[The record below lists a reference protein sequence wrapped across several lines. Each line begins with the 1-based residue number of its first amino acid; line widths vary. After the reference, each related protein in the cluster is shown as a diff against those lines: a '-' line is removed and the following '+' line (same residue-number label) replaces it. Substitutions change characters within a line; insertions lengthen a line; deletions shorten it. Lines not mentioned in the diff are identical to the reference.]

1 MKNRGPALGI
11 ALIAVLFSGCNKHL
25 ATKVEEKPPRIANII
40 NFVRNTEPR
49 DPAITDEVLYNT
61 VVEQIKQVKKYS
73 LPATFLLQYDALINP
88 KYQSLLKDV
97 LPADCEVGGWWE
109 ITQPHVEAAG
119 MVWRGAY
126 PWDWHANV
134 GFATGYTPVE
144 REKLVDVYMEKF
156 KSIFGKYPSSI
167 GSWFIDSHSLQY
179 MYDKYKIVA
188 SCNCKDQ
195 IGTDGY
201 TMWGGY
207 WNQGYYPS
215 KNNAYI
221 PAQTEENQ
229 IPVPIF
235 RMLGSD
241 PIYQYYAGLGGS
253 VQHVESLEPVYG
265 NGGGNE
271 NWVNWFFDIVVK
283 KETLSFQY
291 MQIGQENS
299 FTWDRMKHGLEIQIP
314 KLDSLRKLGLVRVET
329 LEQTGRWFKEQY
341 KVTPASAVCA
351 LDDIRNQGEKSV
363 WYNSRFYRTNLYWH
377 QDQFLIRD
385 IHLFDE
391 DLKSDYLTQ
400 AGTSTQCEYKA
411 LPFVDGFTW
420 SSLDHLAGLR
430 IMMKDEQGNS
440 IELKSDT
447 PTVKSIPP
455 GTLSVQFKL
464 IPTGYCSIKCEESKL
479 VLSCEGLAGINWWLE
494 FSVAPEASLP
504 FSKIDAASIQAIFK
518 GFKYQVGCEAG
529 TIEGNQ
535 DKSFQPFV
543 YRIHPKVNSIILNL
557 DNK

>member
-1 MKNRGPALGI
+1 MKNRGLVVGF
-11 ALIAVLFSGCNKHL
+11 ALIAILFSGCNNHL
-25 ATKVEEKPPRIANII
+25 TQEKEKPPRIANII

-49 DPAITDEVLYNT
+49 IPEITDEVLYNT
-61 VVEQIKQVKKYS
+61 VVEQIKQIKRYN

-97 LPADCEVGGWWE
+97 LPANCEVGGWWE

-134 GFATGYTPVE
+134 GFATGYTPAE

-167 GSWFIDSHSLQY
+167 GSWFIDAHSLYY
-179 MYDKYKIVA
+179 MYSKYKIVA

-265 NGGGNE
+265 AGGGNA

-299 FTWDRMKHGLEIQIP
+299 FTWDRMKPGLDIQIP

-341 KVTPASAVCA
+341 KVTPATAVSA

-377 QDQFLIRD
+377 QDHFLIRD

-391 DLKSDYLTQ
+391 DLKSDYLTK

-420 SSLDHLAGLR
+420 SSLSHLAGLR
-430 IMMKDEQGNS
+430 IMMKDEQGTG

-447 PTVKSIPP
+447 PTVISIPP
-455 GTLSVQFKL
+455 GTLSIQFKL
-464 IPTGYCSIKCEESKL
+464 NPIGQCCIKCEESRL

-494 FSVAPEASLP
+494 FSAAPEATLP
-504 FSKIDAASIQAIFK
+504 FSKIDKTKIQAKFK
-518 GFKYQVGCEAG
+518 DFAYQVECEES

-535 DKSFQPFV
+535 ENASQSFV
-543 YRIHPKVNSIILNL
+543 YRVYPKVNSIILNMN
-557 DNK
+557 NK

>member
-11 ALIAVLFSGCNKHL
+11 ALIAVLFSGCNKHPS
-25 ATKVEEKPPRIANII
+25 TQVEEKPPRIANII

-61 VVEQIKQVKKYS
+61 VVEQIKQVKQYN

-97 LPADCEVGGWWE
+97 LPADCEIGGWWE

-134 GFATGYTPVE
+134 GFATGYSPAE
-144 REKLVDVYMEKF
+144 REKLVDVYMDKF

-299 FTWDRMKHGLEIQIP
+299 FTWDRMKYGLEIQIP

-420 SSLDHLAGLR
+420 SSLDQLAGLR

-455 GTLSVQFKL
+455 GALSVQFKL
-464 IPTGYCSIKCEESKL
+464 IPIGYCSIKCEESKL

-518 GFKYQVGCEAG
+518 GFKYKVGCEAG
-529 TIEGNQ
+529 TIEGNL
-535 DKSFQPFV
+535 DKTLQPFV
-543 YRIHPKVNSIILNL
+543 YRIHPKVNSVILNL

>member
-11 ALIAVLFSGCNKHL
+11 ALIAVLLSGCNKHL
-25 ATKVEEKPPRIANII
+25 STKVEEKPPRIANII

-49 DPAITDEVLYNT
+49 VPAITDEVLYNT
-61 VVEQIKQVKKYS
+61 VVEQIKQVKQYN

-97 LPADCEVGGWWE
+97 LPADCEIGGWWE

-134 GFATGYTPVE
+134 GFATGYSPAE
-144 REKLVDVYMEKF
+144 REKLVDVYMDKF

-455 GTLSVQFKL
+455 GALSVQFKL

-504 FSKIDAASIQAIFK
+504 FSKIDTASIQAIFK
-518 GFKYQVGCEAG
+518 GFKYKVGCEAG

-535 DKSFQPFV
+535 DKTLQPFV
-543 YRIHPKVNSIILNL
+543 YRIHPKVNSVILNL

>member
-1 MKNRGPALGI
+1 MKNRGIILGLAWMGI
-11 ALIAVLFSGCNKHL
+11 FFSGCNNHL
-25 ATKVEEKPPRIANII
+25 TQEKENPPRIANII
-40 NFVRNTEPR
+40 HFVRNTEPR
-49 DPAITDEVLYNT
+49 IPEITDEVLYNT
-61 VVEQIKQVKKYS
+61 VVEQIKQIKQYN

-88 KYQSLLKDV
+88 KYQSLLKVV
-97 LPADCEVGGWWE
+97 LPANCEVGGWWE

-134 GFATGYTPVE
+134 GFATGYTPAE

-167 GSWFIDSHSLQY
+167 GSWFIDAHSLNY
-179 MYDKYKIVA
+179 MYSKYKIVA

-215 KNNAYI
+215 KKNAYI

-265 NGGGNE
+265 AGGGNA

-299 FTWDRMKHGLEIQIP
+299 FTWDRMKPGLDIQIP
-314 KLDSLRKLGLVRVET
+314 KLDSLRKLNLVRVET
-329 LEQTGRWFKEQY
+329 LEETGRWFKERY
-341 KVTPASAVCA
+341 KVTPATAVCA
-351 LDDIRNQGEKSV
+351 LDDIRKEGAKSV

-377 QDQFLIRD
+377 QDRFLIRD

-391 DLKSDYLTQ
+391 ELKSDYLTK

-411 LPFVDGFTW
+411 LPFVDGFNW

-430 IMMKDEQGNS
+430 IMMKEEQGGCV
-440 IELKSDT
+440 ELKSDT
-447 PTVKSIPP
+447 PSVVSTAPS
-455 GTLSVQFKL
+455 TLSVQFKL
-464 IPTGYCSIKCEESKL
+464 IPMGYCTIKCEESKL
-479 VLSCEGLAGINWWLE
+479 MVSCAGLAGKDWWLE
-494 FSVAPEASLP
+494 FAAAPDAALP
-504 FSKIDAASIQAIFK
+504 FTTIDKGKIQAKLKEFA
-518 GFKYQVGCEAG
+518 YQVSSEAG

-535 DKSFQPFV
+535 EQASHSFV
-543 YRIHPKVNSIILNL
+543 YRVYPKGNAIILNME
-557 DNK
+557 NK